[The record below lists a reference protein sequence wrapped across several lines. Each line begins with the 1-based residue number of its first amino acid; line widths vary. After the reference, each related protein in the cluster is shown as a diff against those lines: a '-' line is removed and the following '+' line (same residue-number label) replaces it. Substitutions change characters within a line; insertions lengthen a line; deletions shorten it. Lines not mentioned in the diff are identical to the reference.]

1 MIKILYIIQTFKAPD
16 QIQRLVQII
25 KRSSASSEIIISHDY
40 TVSHLDVEP
49 LQALGAQVL
58 KLNGKGGRGDFSMLQ
73 GYLDAIEW
81 AYDHQIQFDW
91 VINLSGQD
99 YPTQPLLM
107 IEQFLELTHYDGFL
121 SYFEAF
127 SDTKENPWGSR
138 EGRNRYLY
146 QYWRSGLVI
155 PKQTLQSRALGRLEL
170 AIEKVQPFLRVFS
183 IYDCLMVGANAHSP
197 IFDEKFLCYGGSY
210 YHALSSKCV
219 RYLYDFSQ
227 QSPQVVEHYRRTVCP
242 NESFIQ
248 TILINSGLFNF
259 CNDCKR
265 YLDFASEEDSSR
277 PRTLRAKDYPVL
289 IQDNIHF
296 ARKFEPAQDSE
307 ILDLLDA
314 KILQNPQSLKTSIDL
329 LHS

>member
-1 MIKILYIIQTFKAPD
+1 MVKILYIIQTFKAPE
-16 QIQRLVQII
+16 QIQRLVQVI
-25 KRSSASSEIIISHDY
+25 KRSSPSSEIIISHDY
-40 TVSHLDVEP
+40 TVSRLDAEP
-49 LQALGAQVL
+49 LQSLGAQVL
-58 KLNGKGGRGDFSMLQ
+58 TLDGKGGRGDFSMLQ

-81 AYDHQIQFDW
+81 AYEHQIQFDW

-99 YPTQPLLM
+99 YPTQPLPV
-107 IEQFLELTHYDGFL
+107 IEQFLELTQYDGFL
-121 SYFEAF
+121 DYFAAL
-127 SDTKENPWGSR
+127 SDDKENPWGGR

-155 PKQTLQSRALGRLEL
+155 SKQTIQGRVLGRLERE
-170 AIEKVQPFLRVFS
+170 IERVQPFLRVFS
-183 IYDCLMVGANAHSP
+183 IYDCLMVGTNAQAP
-197 IFDEKFLCYGGSY
+197 IFNQKFLCYGGSY

-227 QSPQVVEHYRRTVCP
+227 ENPKIVEYYRRTVCP

-265 YLDFASEEDSSR
+265 YLDFDGADDSSR
-277 PRTLRAKDYPVL
+277 PRTLNVKDYPIL
-289 IQDNIHF
+289 IQNDIHF
-296 ARKFEPAQDSE
+296 ARKFESAQDSD

-314 KILQNPQSLKTSIDL
+314 RILQRP
-329 LHS
+329 

>member
-1 MIKILYIIQTFKAPD
+1 MTKILYIIQTFKDPE
-16 QIQRLVQII
+16 QIYRLAQII
-25 KRSSASSEIIISHDY
+25 KTSSLASEIIISHDY
-40 TVSHLDVEP
+40 AVSHLDVES
-49 LQALGAQVL
+49 LQSLGAQVL

-91 VINLSGQD
+91 AINLSGQD
-99 YPTQPLLM
+99 YPTQPLSV
-107 IEQFLELTHYDGFL
+107 IEQFLELTNYDGFL
-121 SYFEAF
+121 NYFEAF

-155 PKQTLQSRALGRLEL
+155 SRQTLQGKVLSRLEL

-183 IYDCLMVGANAHSP
+183 IYDCLMVGANTNLP
-197 IFDEKFLCYGGSY
+197 IFNEKFLCYGGSY
-210 YHALSSKCV
+210 YHTLSSKCV

-227 QSPQVVEHYRRTVCP
+227 ENPKIVEYYRRTVCP

-265 YLDFASEEDSSR
+265 YLDFASTDDSSR
-277 PRTLRAKDYPVL
+277 PRTLSAKDYPVL

-296 ARKFEPAQDSE
+296 ARKFEPDQYK
-307 ILDLLDA
+307 ILDMLDA
-314 KILQNPQSLKTSIDL
+314 RILQSS
-329 LHS
+329 